1 MEEMQ
6 SKEYY
11 IKNKQQL
18 ESMVDALMI
27 KQREEVMK
35 GIKHEIIAT
44 KNTDRAAY
52 FLEEAG
58 VDIVGATYLQEFL
71 TFPFTA
77 LHYAFKK
84 NDYTYCKEPD
94 TFRAKFL
101 NFAKRV
107 GWFTVGV
114 VGCVNFIFPLAGG
127 ISYITH
133 KVLDYHHTKKSL
145 KYMEMIRPIEHELEV
160 AKIKISE
167 FERLEEEKKSKAEQT
182 VKKFESKKQLSG
194 YKTNGDTNKQAG
206 EEIDL

>member
-1 MEEMQ
+1 MEEIK

-11 IKNKQQL
+11 INNKQQL
-18 ESMVDALMI
+18 ESIVDALMT

-44 KNTDRAAY
+44 KNTDRAVY

-58 VDIVGATYLQEFL
+58 VDIVDATYLQEFL

-77 LHYAFKK
+77 LHCAFKK

-94 TFRAKFL
+94 TFGAKFL

-114 VGCVNFIFPLAGG
+114 VGCVNFILPLAGG
-127 ISYITH
+127 ISYLTH

-145 KYMEMIRPIEHELEV
+145 KYMDTIRSIEHELEV
-160 AKIKISE
+160 VKIKISE
-167 FERLEEEKKSKAEQT
+167 FERLEEEKQSKTKQT
-182 VKKFESKKQLSG
+182 AKKFEEKKQLSG
-194 YKTNGDTNKQAG
+194 YKTSEKTTRQKADEVVK
-206 EEIDL
+206 